1 MALTGF
7 ALFGFVIAHLLGNLQ
22 IFLGPESLN
31 RYGHFLQT
39 TPELLW
45 PARIGLIILIAFHVV
60 AAVQLSAENKRARPI
75 PYARCEVVAA
85 SYASRTMLMSGLIIA
100 VFVIYHLLHYTVQVP
115 GVNFTGQDFRNLM
128 DAKARHD
135 VYQMMVLGFKNPL
148 VSSFYI
154 LGIALLC
161 LHLSHGVSSMFQSMG
176 WKNKYYGRFLDR
188 FAVAAAV
195 LIFLGYCSIPLAV
208 WSGLIKM
215 R

>member
-7 ALFGFVIAHLLGNLQ
+7 ALFGFVVAHLLGNLQ

-45 PARIGLIILIAFHVV
+45 PARIGLIVLIALHVV
-60 AAVQLSAENKRARPI
+60 AAAQLSAENKRARPI

-100 VFVIYHLLHYTVQVP
+100 VFVIYHLLHYTAQVP
-115 GVNFTGQDFRNLM
+115 GINFTGQDFRSLL
-128 DAKARHD
+128 DAQQRHD
-135 VYQMMVLGFKNPL
+135 VYQMMILGFKQPL
-148 VSSFYI
+148 VSGFYI

-176 WKNKYYGRFLDR
+176 WKNKYYGRFLDM

-208 WSGLIKM
+208 LSGLVKM
-215 R
+215 P